1 MSRLIWRTRS
11 LSERRCHELRA
22 KRRRWVKRMKKSQP
36 ERIEIPGL
44 DVAKAKR
51 YSRTKLAMLLLST
64 LWNLARFVWFASD
77 RRAARLK
84 ASIANG
90 LPDRRLA
97 PAAFFAL
104 SALLSWFSSLPV
116 DYFGGHAVERRF
128 GLTKQSTGGWLGD
141 QAKGLL
147 LGVLLQTP
155 LLTAAYAVIRRR
167 PRDWWL
173 IIAGASV
180 PLTVVLS
187 NLAPVLLMPLFNRF
201 QPLRDEA
208 LAARIR
214 SLAGR
219 SGVRISDVY
228 EMDMSRQSEK
238 PNAMFTGLGNTK
250 RIVLGDTLLARFS
263 EDEVEAVVAH
273 ELGHQV
279 HGDIWRL
286 IGFGAGAGFGAA
298 WLLSRLGPLAVE
310 RTRERTRVSEIGDE
324 ASLPVLALLMT
335 AIGLFLMPVQAAFS
349 RAMERRADRFAVEL
363 TRNGAAYARALG
375 GLAAQ
380 SLADPDPPRPV
391 VVMLYSHPPI
401 VERIR
406 AARDDKA

>member
-1 MSRLIWRTRS
+1 MK
-11 LSERRCHELRA
+11 RA
-22 KRRRWVKRMKKSQP
+22 QP
-36 ERIEIPGL
+36 EVVKIPGL
-44 DVAKAKR
+44 DAAKAKR
-51 YSRTKLAMLLLST
+51 YSRTKLVVLLLST
-64 LWNLARFVWFASD
+64 LWTVVRLAWFASD
-77 RRAARLK
+77 RRATWLK
-84 ASIANG
+84 ASIARG
-90 LPDRRLA
+90 VPDRRLA
-97 PAAFFAL
+97 APAFFAL
-104 SALLSWFSSLPV
+104 TMVLSWLSSLPV
-116 DYFGGHAVERRF
+116 AYLGGHEVERRF

-180 PLTVVLS
+180 PLTVALS

-201 QPLRDEA
+201 QPLRDETLAARVRA
-208 LAARIR
+208 LAAH
-214 SLAGR
+214 
-219 SGVRISDVY
+219 SGVQISDVF

-250 RIVLGDTLLARFS
+250 RIVLGDTLLAGFS
-263 EDEVEAVVAH
+263 QDEVEAVVAH

-286 IGFGAGAGFGAA
+286 IGFGAGAGFGMA
-298 WLLSRLGPLAVE
+298 WLLSQIAPRAVW
-310 RTRERTRVSEIGDE
+310 RTRERTGVSEVADE

-335 AIGLFLMPVQAAFS
+335 AMGLVLMPVQAAFS

-363 TRNGAAYARALG
+363 TRNGEAYARAME

-406 AARDDKA
+406 AARDAEL

>member
-1 MSRLIWRTRS
+1 
-11 LSERRCHELRA
+11 
-22 KRRRWVKRMKKSQP
+22 V
-36 ERIEIPGL
+36 
-44 DVAKAKR
+44 
-51 YSRTKLAMLLLST
+51 
-64 LWNLARFVWFASD
+64 
-77 RRAARLK
+77 
-84 ASIANG
+84 
-90 LPDRRLA
+90 
-97 PAAFFAL
+97 AFFAL
-104 SALLSWFSSLPV
+104 TTALSWLSSVPV
-116 DYFGGHAVERRF
+116 AYFGGHQVERRF
-128 GLTKQSTGGWLGD
+128 GLTRQSTGGWLGD

-155 LLTAAYAVIRRR
+155 LLTAAYAVIQRR

-180 PLTVVLS
+180 PLTVALS
-187 NLAPVLLMPLFNRF
+187 NLAPVLLMPLFNKF
-201 QPLRDEA
+201 EPLRDEA
-208 LAARIR
+208 LVARIR
-214 SLAGR
+214 SLAARG
-219 SGVRISDVY
+219 GVRISDVY

-250 RIVLGDTLLARFS
+250 RIVLGDTLLAGFS
-263 EDEVEAVVAH
+263 QDEVEAVVAH

-286 IGFGAGAGFGAA
+286 IGFGAGAGFGTA
-298 WLLSRLGPLAVE
+298 WLLSRIAPLAVE
-310 RTRERTRVSEIGDE
+310 RTRQRTGVSDIGDE

-335 AIGLFLMPVQAAFS
+335 AMGLFLMPVQAAFS

-363 TRNGAAYARALG
+363 TRNGAAYARAME

-391 VVMLYSHPPI
+391 VVLLYSHPPI

-406 AARDDKA
+406 AARVVES

>member
-1 MSRLIWRTRS
+1 MKRA
-11 LSERRCHELRA
+11 ELE
-22 KRRRWVKRMKKSQP
+22 P
-36 ERIEIPGL
+36 IEIPGL
-44 DVAKAKR
+44 DVVKAKR
-51 YSRTKLAMLLLST
+51 YSRTKLAVLVLST
-64 LWNLARFVWFASD
+64 LWTVARLAWFASD

-84 ASIANG
+84 AAVASG

-97 PAAFFAL
+97 RPAFFAL
-104 SALLSWFSSLPV
+104 TMALSWLSSLPV
-116 DYFGGHAVERRF
+116 AYLGGHQVERRF

-147 LGVLLQTP
+147 LGILLETP
-155 LLTAAYAVIRRR
+155 LLTAAFAVVRRR

-180 PLTVVLS
+180 PLTVALS

-201 QPLRDEA
+201 VPLRDEA

-214 SLAGR
+214 SLAAR

-250 RIVLGDTLLARFS
+250 RIVLGDTLLAGFS
-263 EDEVEAVVAH
+263 ADQVEAVVAH

-286 IGFGAGAGFGAA
+286 IGFGAGAGFGTA
-298 WLLSRLGPLAVE
+298 WLLSRIGPLAVL
-310 RTRERTRVSEIGDE
+310 RTRQRTGVSDIADE
-324 ASLPVLALLMT
+324 ASIPVLALLMT
-335 AIGLFLMPVQAAFS
+335 AMGLVLMPVQAAFS

-363 TRNGAAYARALG
+363 TRDGAAYARAME

-406 AARDDKA
+406 AARVAQP